1 MAGEWLVKEM
11 MARGGHDSDYSDV
24 VFGTV
29 VSTSPLQVQISNTM
43 TLTSAFLTTGQAVS
57 THSVPMVID
66 GERKT
71 VKIENG
77 LKSGDRVAMIRGDG
91 GQTFYIFDRV

>member
-1 MAGEWLVKEM
+1 MAGEWLMKKIM
-11 MARGGHDSDYSDV
+11 SRGGHDSDYSDV

-29 VSTSPLQVQISNTM
+29 VNASPLQVQISNTM

-57 THSVPMVID
+57 TYSVPMVID